1 MDTSRWIVAQI
12 GAREHYAVPRA
23 LHQQEQ
29 LRALYTDAWCPVEPS
44 LLKRG
49 PGALQSLA
57 GRHHPDL
64 PDHLVTS
71 FTAHALYQRVKARFT
86 VDGTRSSAYFDHHRQ
101 VGASFASR
109 VWNHLDRSAVDLD
122 QAVFFGYNTGSLE
135 VLNGLNSTGALTILD
150 QIDPGRVERDI
161 VREECDR
168 WAGWA
173 RTRPAVNDAFEQ
185 RLRAEWDAA
194 DRIVVNSE
202 WSADALTQQGVPRA
216 KIHVVPLAYDPPPHP
231 TTSDIRQSERPPV
244 SQAHPLRV
252 LWLGSVVLRKGIP
265 YLIEAARHLR
275 DAPISF
281 SVVGPI
287 GISDQAL
294 ASAPDNVSFEG
305 RIQRSDVGT
314 WYRDADVFV
323 LPTLSDGFAITQ
335 LEAMAHGLPVVAT
348 RRCGRVVEDDVNG
361 RIVPARDA
369 NALADAFRDLMER
382 PDHLAD
388 LSVRARE
395 TAETY
400 TLDRV
405 GDALQRIA
413 TTSASH
419 A

>member
-23 LHQQEQ
+23 LHQQGH
-29 LRALYTDAWCPVEPS
+29 LRALYTDAWAPVDAS
-44 LLKRG
+44 LLRNG
-49 PGALQSLA
+49 PGLLRSLA

-71 FTAHALYQRVKARFT
+71 FTTQALYQRIKAQFT
-86 VDGTRSSAYFDHHRQ
+86 VHGTRTSAYFDHHRQ
-101 VGASFASR
+101 VGASFAAR
-109 VWNHLDRSAVDLD
+109 VWNDMKRSAADLD
-122 QAVFFGYNTGSLE
+122 QTVFFGYNTGSLE
-135 VLNGLNSTGALTILD
+135 VLEGLKPTGALTLLD

-161 VREECDR
+161 VQEECDR
-168 WAGWA
+168 WPGWA
-173 RTRPAVNDAFEQ
+173 RSRPAFNEAFEQ
-185 RLRAEWDAA
+185 RLRAEWDCA
-194 DRIVVNSE
+194 DRIIVNSE
-202 WSADALTQQGVPRA
+202 WSADALTEQNVPRS
-216 KIHVVPLAYDPPPHP
+216 KIHVVPLAYDPPTHP
-231 TTSDIRQSERPPV
+231 TAADLQQVERPPV
-244 SQAHPLRV
+244 SHAHPLRV
-252 LWLGSVVLRKGIP
+252 LWLGSVILRKGIP
-265 YLIEAARHLR
+265 YLIEAARRLR

-287 GISDQAL
+287 GISEDAL
-294 ASAPDNVSFEG
+294 ASAPENVSFEG

-348 RRCGRVVEDDVNG
+348 PRCGRVVEDGANG
-361 RIVPARDA
+361 HIVPARDA
-369 NALADAFRDLMER
+369 ESLADTLRDLMEH
-382 PDHLAD
+382 PDRLAAM
-388 LSVRARE
+388 SVHARK

-405 GDALQRIA
+405 GDALHRIA
-413 TTSASH
+413 TTSTSH